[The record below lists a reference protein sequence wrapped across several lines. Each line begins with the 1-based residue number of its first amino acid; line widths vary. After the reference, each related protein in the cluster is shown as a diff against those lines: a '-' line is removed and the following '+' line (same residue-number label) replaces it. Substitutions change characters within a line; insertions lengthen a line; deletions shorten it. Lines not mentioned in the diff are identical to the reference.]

1 MRREAM
7 TAYLSRPTASVGSSS
22 STSQS
27 MLLPGHGK
35 PASGEMVVPANARRA
50 ASMPTGT
57 ERDGV
62 PMDPRL
68 CRAAFRDVLVRSV
81 GYGAIKLITACE
93 TQSRRKPPGTEG
105 GPAREGV
112 ALARPDQKLNV
123 SGEAGDAGHLCHH
136 IVFRSLLLVAD
147 IVHELQQQ
155 EGIASGVEVVV
166 PEHYRWYGECTAE
179 DTIEAGLACAESTW
193 DSPGMVHPKTGARDS
208 PKSLPGSF
216 LLQLVSKTQD
226 CIKVCWPEDATNRDA
241 DRVARSFMDTFYVPE
256 GCESRMQSNIKDF
269 VRNYFERLPKTSSF
283 MQLKKVLQQSEGL
296 QTMHGRQSQRTE
308 GLLRVASERRGVWED
323 ADAAP
328 Q

>member
-1 MRREAM
+1 
-7 TAYLSRPTASVGSSS
+7 
-22 STSQS
+22 
-27 MLLPGHGK
+27 
-35 PASGEMVVPANARRA
+35 
-50 ASMPTGT
+50 
-57 ERDGV
+57 
-62 PMDPRL
+62 
-68 CRAAFRDVLVRSV
+68 
-81 GYGAIKLITACE
+81 
-93 TQSRRKPPGTEG
+93 
-105 GPAREGV
+105 
-112 ALARPDQKLNV
+112 
-123 SGEAGDAGHLCHH
+123 
-136 IVFRSLLLVAD
+136 
-147 IVHELQQQ
+147 
-155 EGIASGVEVVV
+155 
-166 PEHYRWYGECTAE
+166 
-179 DTIEAGLACAESTW
+179 
-193 DSPGMVHPKTGARDS
+193 MVHPKTGARDS

-256 GCESRMQSNIKDF
+256 GCEAIMQSNIKDF